1 MEEKIQARN
10 VKIVLF
16 FSKIL
21 ENSSV
26 KLANSI
32 MDKIS
37 ELGEP
42 SIFNIPEEAPNEI
55 KMQMP
60 KIIFDNSKD
69 INVIVTNV
77 NINITINIDNVEL
90 IKDKVKQIY
99 DALIENSIKIQAIG
113 IVNQYL
119 YYDINFEKVKEIY
132 YKDDEVKNSDLLNMS
147 WYKKEN
153 DINIWKTI
161 NIEEKDNIKNMI
173 LNMDINNLG
182 NEKDIT
188 IKNIED
194 FINMQYKITSGFVK
208 DLEEKIGGKNEYDDY
223 E

>member
-99 DALIENSIKIQAIG
+99 DALIENSIKISKMKFI
-113 IVNQYL
+113 
-119 YYDINFEKVKEIY
+119 EKQ
-132 YKDDEVKNSDLLNMS
+132 
-147 WYKKEN
+147 
-153 DINIWKTI
+153 
-161 NIEEKDNIKNMI
+161 EK
-173 LNMDINNLG
+173 
-182 NEKDIT
+182 
-188 IKNIED
+188 
-194 FINMQYKITSGFVK
+194 
-208 DLEEKIGGKNEYDDY
+208 GKFKL
-223 E
+223 